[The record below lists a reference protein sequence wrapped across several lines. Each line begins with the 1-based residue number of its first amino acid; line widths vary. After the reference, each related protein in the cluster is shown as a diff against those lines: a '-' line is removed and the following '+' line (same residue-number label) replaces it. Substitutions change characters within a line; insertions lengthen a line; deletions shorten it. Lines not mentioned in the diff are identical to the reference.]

1 VYVRGDR
8 EELASLSSRG
18 TEVTRTAYARLNA
31 RPRADGA
38 DGVPLVKD
46 LSGSSESGSVD
57 DGDSGLLGRA
67 GRLRRRASV

>member
-1 VYVRGDR
+1 
-8 EELASLSSRG
+8 
-18 TEVTRTAYARLNA
+18 
-31 RPRADGA
+31 
-38 DGVPLVKD
+38 VKD